1 MTRIMQSEE
10 ENNIPAY
17 RVGVL
22 AGLVSQIVEVVGN
35 ELASWD
41 EGQFTP
47 QVKEPA
53 RSLIGTPFEDS
64 SSVIY
69 YQEH

>member
-1 MTRIMQSEE
+1 MTQSMQPEE

-17 RVGVL
+17 RVSVL
-22 AGLVSQIVEVVGN
+22 AGLVSQIVEGIGN

-41 EGQFTP
+41 EGQFNP

-53 RSLIGTPFEDS
+53 RWTLGTPFEDS
-64 SSVIY
+64 SSVLHY
-69 YQEH
+69 